1 MKAEDVKIGMKVKIV
16 KNPPCLRYGHGEVGG
31 ILTAVKLLKWPDD
44 QFTLMAE
51 GFTKSPDGSS
61 SGGIS
66 LRYLEPV
73 LEPFTK
79 SNLKTG
85 MRVIYRNGCP
95 RVVGGPNCLYT
106 EDGSHSFSLRAYT
119 EDIKKYNGLPDYDI
133 MEVYAAPTS
142 CEDFFNLDVR
152 GELLFKREEPPVKT
166 EKQLRAEKLM
176 QQADDLKA
184 QFEALVKQATDLAG
198 AGE

>member
-79 SNLKTG
+79 ADLKTG
-85 MRVIYRNGCP
+85 MRVVYRNG
-95 RVVGGPNCLYT
+95 RTLVVAGGATFSTPLGRSFFVSSFT
-106 EDGSHSFSLRAYT
+106 DELRREKDG
-119 EDIKKYNGLPDYDI
+119 GLPEYDI
-133 MEVYAAPTS
+133 MEVYAAPEK
-142 CEDFFNLDVR
+142 CEDFFNLDVL
-152 GELLFKREEPPVKT
+152 GELLFKREEKT
-166 EKQLRAEKLM
+166 EKQQQTEELMAKAEE
-176 QQADDLKA
+176 LKA
-184 QFEALVKQATDLAG
+184 QFEALVKKATDLAG
-198 AGE
+198 E